1 MSGEPVSMLELG
13 KTRQVT
19 KKRRRRVRRRRRR
32 RRARATCPWSWRCWC
47 QAGLAVLRSRSADFW
62 PTCQGKNLKI
72 FIYLLILIFTCIFS
86 SVSPLWHLALQS
98 WSALF
103 DIFWPQCKHK
113 TLPPPSYDPT
123 PANRNP
129 PSRSHRPGAM
139 PLNIKNP
146 TGCANKRWQN
156 VSKHLSQISKQT
168 VFSCDVL

>member
-32 RRARATCPWSWRCWC
+32 RRTRATCPWSWRCWC
-47 QAGLAVLRSRSADFW
+47 RAGLAALRSRSADFW
-62 PTCQGKNLKI
+62 PTCQGNNPKI
-72 FIYLLILIFTCIFS
+72 FIYLFILICTYIFS
-86 SVSPLWHLALQS
+86 LSPLSGTAILISIIWL
-98 WSALF
+98 
-103 DIFWPQCKHK
+103 FWPQWKHK
-113 TLPPPSYDPT
+113 TLPPPSNDPT
-123 PANRNP
+123 QANRNRNTP
-129 PSRSHRPGAM
+129 RRSHRPGPM
-139 PLNIKNP
+139 HLSIENP